1 MTNLNRESALILRV
15 TILILSIA
23 SCHFTGCGKR
33 EEAAPPIT
41 DTTSNAEKV
50 DTLTHV
56 STPQASSPQA
66 SGQPAVISGP
76 ALAGQKIFYST
87 KYGAIKDAC
96 ASCHSDGQPATK
108 DTRLRAAHTLVG
120 VTSRAS
126 TWNGAFTG
134 DALQKNAFGAT
145 MCAVMYLHKGDD
157 FATVMPKAD
166 IGALN
171 AYFDAIK
178 NNPNGISTNIKIQ
191 WVTKPAVH
199 EEDKFDDKAANAVA
213 KAIMKLPGDPASG
226 KDAFTRACAYCHD
239 FKAKQVGPALS
250 ESMKDVQIATRSV
263 RCGSG
268 AMPFYGK
275 DILTDQQIA
284 DVIAYIQE
292 QLGK

>member
-1 MTNLNRESALILRV
+1 MIRNNR
-15 TILILSIA
+15 TIPSRIFIAIIFSSLLSLQFI
-23 SCHFTGCGKR
+23 GCAKK
-33 EEAAPPIT
+33 EEAVPANP
-41 DTTSNAEKV
+41 DTSSKQATV
-50 DTLTHV
+50 DT
-56 STPQASSPQA
+56 SKQSASA
-66 SGQPAVISGP
+66 QPTAAITGL

-108 DTRLRAAHTLVG
+108 DTRLRAGHTLVG
-120 VTSRAS
+120 ITSRTS

-134 DALQKNAFGAT
+134 DALQKNAYGAT
-145 MCAVMYLHKGDD
+145 MCAVMYQHKGDD
-157 FATVMPKAD
+157 VASVMPKAD
-166 IGALN
+166 IEALN

-178 NNPNGISTNIKIQ
+178 NNPNGISANLKIQ

-199 EEDKFDDKAANAVA
+199 EEDEFDDKAANAAA
-213 KAIMKLPGDPASG
+213 KAIMKLPGDPAAG
-226 KDAFTRACAYCHD
+226 KGPFTNTCAYCHAM
-239 FKAKQVGPALS
+239 KEKQVGPALS
-250 ESMKDVQIATRSV
+250 ESMKDVQIAARSV

-275 DILTDQQIA
+275 DILSDQQIA